1 MELTVKEIADSLNIN
16 RSKVYRAIERLS
28 LEPLMVD
35 GVTKY
40 DEDALE
46 AIRTEIE
53 RVDAKKR
60 SSHGVGEPPRSGT
73 GTPSGD
79 QSELIEALKFTIKSQ
94 ADTIEHLRTENN
106 ELRSMIKREQDIRAG
121 QIMLEA
127 NTKPKLTERIKS
139 LFSSHDKEKPI
150 SVQDE
155 PFSGE

>member
-1 MELTVKEIADSLNIN
+1 MALTVKEIADSLNIN

-35 GVTKY
+35 GVAKY
-40 DEDALE
+40 GEDAIE
-46 AIRTEIE
+46 AIKTEIE
-53 RVDAKKR
+53 RVDSKKR
-60 SSHGVGEPPRSGT
+60 SSHGAGESPRSGT

-121 QIMLEA
+121 QIMLEV